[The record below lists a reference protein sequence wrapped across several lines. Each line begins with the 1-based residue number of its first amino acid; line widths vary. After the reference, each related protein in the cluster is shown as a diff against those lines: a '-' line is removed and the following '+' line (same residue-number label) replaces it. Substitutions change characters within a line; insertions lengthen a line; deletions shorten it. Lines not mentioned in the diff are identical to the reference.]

1 MRFGLLIPLL
11 RQFKKDFLII
21 MGEVLIQCS
30 GDFQHIEFI
39 KFRQCRFVF
48 GIFKPLD
55 RPPVQ
60 KGDGFVG

>member
-39 KFRQCRFVF
+39 KFRQRRFILCVL
-48 GIFKPLD
+48 KPLD
-55 RPPVQ
+55 RSQVQ
-60 KGDGFVG
+60 